1 MIGKIS
7 PAASPHPTVPRLWTS
22 TRSGRD
28 VNPAY
33 CSEGEAQ
40 RGWASCLGS
49 EAEVAE
55 LSRNPVRRLS
65 GLAVAAGPWGVDE
78 LLPCFT

>member
-40 RGWASCLGS
+40 RGWAGLG
-49 EAEVAE
+49 V
-55 LSRNPVRRLS
+55 PVRRQ
-65 GLAVAAGPWGVDE
+65 D
-78 LLPCFT
+78 